1 MATPPP
7 DNTPPDQT
15 PLILALDTS
24 SSQPSMA
31 LARQDQFLAG
41 LVVQSSAT
49 RSERVWGQADLLLK
63 EAGLSIA
70 DIDLYAVCTGPGGF
84 TGIRVGMASA
94 KGFASAA
101 RRPLIGVSALEA
113 TAMGA
118 AVTSPS
124 HSELRVCALIKA
136 YRGDVYSQL
145 FRIDSNGFPT
155 ELNEPMI
162 STMAS
167 ALERVCGLDNL
178 VLVGDPAR
186 ESFDLIRDSI
196 RTRSGNIGAVGLSS
210 RRPGE
215 GDDENNAEA
224 STGSGS
230 SVRPQVNPS
239 NWLIVGSPRLLA
251 ADVARLAYQKYL
263 DGQAQTP
270 GEVRASYVR
279 ASEAEIKLSLG
290 LVGPG
295 LGGRPADP
303 EVAK

>member
-1 MATPPP
+1 MSTPVP

-24 SSQPSMA
+24 SSYTSMA
-31 LARQDQFLAG
+31 LARQDQFVAG
-41 LVVQSSAT
+41 LAVQSSAA
-49 RSERVWGQADLLLK
+49 RSERVWAQADLLLR

-118 AVTSPS
+118 AVTSRS
-124 HSELRVCALIKA
+124 HSELLVCAFIKA

-155 ELNEPMI
+155 KLNEPTI

-167 ALERVCGLDNL
+167 ALERVSGLETL
-178 VLVGDPAR
+178 ILVGDPAR

-196 RTRSGNIGAVGLSS
+196 RARGGRTGAVDRSAPD
-210 RRPGE
+210 PGE
-215 GDDENNAEA
+215 TDDEAT
-224 STGSGS
+224 TGSGS
-230 SVRPQVNPS
+230 SAKPQVNPS

-251 ADVARLAYQKYL
+251 ANVARLAYKKYL
-263 DGQAQTP
+263 DGQAQAP
-270 GEVRASYVR
+270 GEVRACYVR